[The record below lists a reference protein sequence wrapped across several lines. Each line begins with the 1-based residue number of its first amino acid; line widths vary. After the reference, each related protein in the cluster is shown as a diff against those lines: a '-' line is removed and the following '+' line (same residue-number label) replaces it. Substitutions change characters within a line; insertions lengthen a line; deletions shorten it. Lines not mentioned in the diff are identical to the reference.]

1 MTDQYLKYWLAL
13 KWTEGVGNVGF
24 AALVDVFGSPEGVFN
39 ASLRDLRETTGIG
52 QKTAGAI
59 KSFSQWQQVEEE
71 LESAR
76 KHQVSIITYHDPLY
90 PKYLLNIYDFPPLLY
105 VKGTLRED
113 DVIVAVVGS
122 RTASAYG
129 RFSTERLCREL
140 AAKGIVVTSGLARGI
155 DTAAHRGSLAGRGRT
170 IAVLGC
176 GIDIIYPP
184 ENKELFEKI
193 PAQGAII
200 TEYPFGTPPN
210 GPNFPARNRI
220 ISGISLGVVVVEASD
235 KSGSLITARMA
246 LEQGREVFA
255 VPGSIDAAGS
265 RGTNKLIKQG
275 AKLIENADDILEE
288 ILPQAG
294 VKVEGTNP
302 GKGKTP
308 ERNNEN
314 PNINGQP
321 AKGRATAKELT
332 DEERK
337 LLEHVTSDPINI
349 DTLIA
354 ITGEKAGAILNTLL
368 LLELKGRISQLPG
381 KTFIRKEQ

>member
-1 MTDQYLKYWLAL
+1 MTDQDMKYWLAL

-24 AALVDVFGSPEGVFN
+24 TVLVDKFGSPEEVFN
-39 ASLRDLRETTGIG
+39 ASLHDLRETTGIG
-52 QKTAGAI
+52 QKTADAI
-59 KSFSQWQQVEEE
+59 KSFSQWRQVEEE

-90 PKYLLNIYDFPPLLY
+90 PKYLLKIYDFPPLLY

-122 RTASAYG
+122 RAASAYG

-140 AAKGIVVTSGLARGI
+140 AAEGIVVASGLARGI
-155 DTAAHRGSLAGRGRT
+155 DTSAHRGSLAGRGRT
-170 IAVLGC
+170 VAVLGC

-193 PAQGAII
+193 PLQGAII

-220 ISGISLGVVVVEASD
+220 ISGISLGVVVVEANE

-255 VPGSIDAAGS
+255 VPGSIDASGS
-265 RGTNKLIKQG
+265 KGTNKLIKQG
-275 AKLIENADDILEE
+275 AKLIENANDILEE
-288 ILPQAG
+288 ILPQAE
-294 VKVEGTNP
+294 VKIERINSR
-302 GKGKTP
+302 KGKTAG
-308 ERNNEN
+308 NSKEN
-314 PNINGQP
+314 PNVNKQP
-321 AKGRATAKELT
+321 AKGQAPPQEPTDVERELL
-332 DEERK
+332 K
-337 LLEHVTSDPINI
+337 HITSDPISI

-354 ITGEKAGAILNTLL
+354 ITGKKTGEILNALL
-368 LLELKGRISQLPG
+368 LLELKEHISQLPG
-381 KTFIRKEQ
+381 KTFIRKVQ